1 MDTTAITN
9 FLKNASKNLVAGV
22 AGAVTSSDEVRV
34 VPAIAPIPIDD
45 VNTSY
50 GAPEAIERPKKEE
63 GKEQRKYEE
72 IVEERIKEVAF
83 KKSMPYQPE
92 VALQK
97 GGIVKRETIAKVGEK
112 EPEVVTPVK
121 NYGESV
127 EQVYRQ
133 GAALIISSSLGF
145 LKTLPPSPAKGSV
158 IAETNRL
165 KGIFGLVE
173 TPKPQK
179 VIGLKAPLV
188 WWGSGK
194 AAAKSGAMPTQ
205 KAAEGGGKKG
215 GGGFNLLR
223 TFRNLKNLGKKFKV
237 GKLFKKTKIG
247 KTLRN
252 TAAGVKKLGRPLGKL
267 GKSTGKLLKSGSKA
281 GKTIL
286 KKGIKK
292 IGAKV
297 GGKALA
303 KVGAKAL
310 GKGLLKKIP
319 FVGMGAGLLFA
330 GQRLLKGD
338 FKGAMLEAA
347 SGIASTIPGVGTAVS
362 IGLDATLAAKDMG
375 VLPGQKQA
383 EEQQSGLQAPDPT
396 KDMYGRPIV
405 LNPPTMK
412 AWTRAVNRA
421 AKDGINLPMSVTSS
435 YRSPEQQQALVDAAE
450 AGDKN
455 VINPAQPGNSPHGQ
469 GWAID
474 IDYSSKANEWMRDK
488 GKKFGFQWQGE
499 KDPVHFD
506 FINNDNNDKWLQPGK
521 NKWIPNVDDPVG
533 NPSSGE
539 QKSGGQPQKS
549 DTSSITAPG
558 TMPESVSTLNNE
570 PVVQGTT
577 NVAGNV
583 IPDPKV
589 VPVPQQPQ
597 IITVP
602 YSLKGKERE
611 EYIERSVASI
621 DPFGKGVKYT
631 VWEDYSE

>member
-1 MDTTAITN
+1 MDASIVTN
-9 FLKNASKNLVAGV
+9 FFKKASKSLVAGV
-22 AGAVTSSDEVRV
+22 AGAITSSDEVKL

-45 VNTSY
+45 VNEQY
-50 GAPEAIERPKKEE
+50 GKAEPVERPKKEE

-72 IVEERIKEVAF
+72 LVEERIKEVAF

-97 GGIVKRETIAKVGEK
+97 GGIVKSETIAKVGEK

-127 EQVYRQ
+127 ELVYKQ

-145 LKTLPPSPAKGSV
+145 LKTLPPSPAKASV
-158 IAETNRL
+158 IAEANRL
-165 KGIFGLVE
+165 KSIFGIVE

-179 VIGLKAPLV
+179 TIGLKAPLV
-188 WWGSGK
+188 WWGGK
-194 AAAKSGAMPTQ
+194 SAAKTGAMPTQ

-215 GGGFNLLR
+215 GFGMNLLR
-223 TFRNLKNLGKKFKV
+223 TFRNIKNLGKK
-237 GKLFKKTKIG
+237 LKIG
-247 KTLRN
+247 QRFKNL
-252 TAAGVKKLGRPLGKL
+252 KL
-267 GKSTGKLLKSGSKA
+267 GKKVRNIVAGGKKATKGVAKVAKSGGKLLKGASKA
-281 GKTIL
+281 GKALL
-286 KKGIKK
+286 KKGAKK
-292 IGAKV
+292 VAAKV
-297 GGKALA
+297 GGKAIA

-330 GQRLLKGD
+330 GQRLMSGD

-362 IGLDATLAAKDMG
+362 VGLDAALAAKDMG

-412 AWTRAVNRA
+412 AWIKAVNRA

-450 AGDKN
+450 AGDEN
-455 VINPAQPGNSPHGQ
+455 VINPAQPGKSPHGQ

-474 IDYSSKANEWMRDK
+474 IDYTSKANEWMRDK

-506 FINNDNNDKWLQPGK
+506 FINNDDNDKWLRPGK
-521 NKWIPNVDDPVG
+521 NKWIPNIDDPVG
-533 NPSSGE
+533 APSSGE
-539 QKSGGQPQKS
+539 QKSGGSPQKA

-570 PVVQGTT
+570 PVIQGTT
-577 NVAGNV
+577 NIAGNIV
-583 IPDPKV
+583 PNPQV

-602 YSLKGKERE
+602 YDMQGKERE
-611 EYIERSVASI
+611 EYIQNSLTLI
-621 DPFGKGVKYT
+621 DPYGKGVKYE
-631 VWEDYSE
+631 VWDEY

>member
-194 AAAKSGAMPTQ
+194 AAAKAGVMPTQ

-435 YRSPEQQQALVDAAE
+435 YRSPEQQQALVDASE

-455 VINPAQPGNSPHGQ
+455 VITPAPVGQSPHGQ

-506 FINNDNNDKWLQPGK
+506 FINNDNNDKWLRPGK

-577 NVAGNV
+577 NIAGNIV
-583 IPDPKV
+583 PNPQV

-611 EYIERSVASI
+611 EHIERAVASI

-631 VWEDYSE
+631 IWEDYSE

>member
-1 MDTTAITN
+1 MDASIVTN
-9 FLKNASKNLVAGV
+9 FFKKAAKSLVAGV
-22 AGAVTSSDEVRV
+22 AGAITSSDEVKL

-45 VNTSY
+45 VNEQY
-50 GAPEAIERPKKEE
+50 GKAEPVERPKKEE

-72 IVEERIKEVAF
+72 LVEERIKEVAF

-97 GGIVKRETIAKVGEK
+97 GGIVKSETIAKVGEK

-127 EQVYRQ
+127 ELVYKQ

-145 LKTLPPSPAKGSV
+145 LKTLPPSPAKASV
-158 IAETNRL
+158 IAEANRL
-165 KGIFGLVE
+165 KSIFGIVE

-179 VIGLKAPLV
+179 TIGLKAPLV
-188 WWGSGK
+188 WWGGK
-194 AAAKSGAMPTQ
+194 SAAKTGAMPTQ

-215 GGGFNLLR
+215 GFGMNLLR
-223 TFRNLKNLGKKFKV
+223 TFRNIKNLGKK
-237 GKLFKKTKIG
+237 LKIG
-247 KTLRN
+247 QRFKNL
-252 TAAGVKKLGRPLGKL
+252 KL
-267 GKSTGKLLKSGSKA
+267 GKKVRNIVAGGKKATKGVAKVAKSGGKLLKGASKA
-281 GKTIL
+281 GKALL
-286 KKGIKK
+286 KKGAKK
-292 IGAKV
+292 VAAKV
-297 GGKALA
+297 GGKAIA

-330 GQRLLKGD
+330 GQRLMSGD

-362 IGLDATLAAKDMG
+362 VGLDAALAAKDMG

-412 AWTRAVNRA
+412 AWIKAVNRA

-450 AGDKN
+450 AGDEN
-455 VINPAQPGNSPHGQ
+455 VINPAQPGKSPHGQ

-474 IDYSSKANEWMRDK
+474 IDYTSKANEWMRDK

-506 FINNDNNDKWLQPGK
+506 FINNDDNDKWLRPGK
-521 NKWIPNVDDPVG
+521 NKWIPNIDDPVG
-533 NPSSGE
+533 DPSSGE
-539 QKSGGQPQKS
+539 QKSGGSPQKA

-570 PVVQGTT
+570 PVTQGVT
-577 NVAGNV
+577 NIAGNIV
-583 IPDPKV
+583 PDPRV

-602 YSLKGKERE
+602 YDMQGKERE
-611 EYIERSVASI
+611 EYIQNSLTLI
-621 DPFGKGVKYT
+621 DPYGKGVKYE
-631 VWEDYSE
+631 VWDEY

>member
-1 MDTTAITN
+1 MDFSAILNYTKKAAKS
-9 FLKNASKNLVAGV
+9 LTVGV
-22 AGAVTSSDEVRV
+22 VGAVTSDKTTGV
-34 VPAIAPIPIDD
+34 VPAIAPIPIEAVD
-45 VNTSY
+45 TSY
-50 GAPEAIERPKKEE
+50 AQPEVIKQDPNEPEKD
-63 GKEQRKYEE
+63 YEE
-72 IVEERIKEVAF
+72 VVVERLKEVARTRSLPYE
-83 KKSMPYQPE
+83 KKPE
-92 VALQK
+92 VALK
-97 GGIVKRETIAKVGEK
+97 SGGLVKRETVAKVAEE

-127 EQVYRQ
+127 EQVYKQ
-133 GAALIISSSLGF
+133 GAALIISSSMGF
-145 LKTLPPSPAKGSV
+145 LKSLPPTPAKGSV
-158 IAETNRL
+158 VAEANRL
-165 KGIFGLVE
+165 KSIFGIAD

-179 VIGLKAPLV
+179 VIGLKAPLK
-188 WWGSGK
+188 WWGGM
-194 AAAKSGAMPTQ
+194 AAAGATAVAMGAPQ
-205 KAAEGGGKKG
+205 EKKEGGKG
-215 GGGFNLLR
+215 GGGIGNPLR
-223 TFRNLKNLGKKFKV
+223 AFRNIKKMFKRFKV
-237 GKLFKKTKIG
+237 GKVFKKTKIG

-252 TAAGVKKLGRPLGKL
+252 SVAGVKKVTRGAGKVAKSGGKL
-267 GKSTGKLLKSGSKA
+267 VKGASKA
-281 GKTIL
+281 GKALL
-286 KKGIKK
+286 KKGAKK

-297 GGKALA
+297 GAKAVA

-338 FKGAMLEAA
+338 WKGAMMEAA

-362 IGLDATLAAKDMG
+362 VGLDAALAAKDMG

-383 EEQQSGLQAPDPT
+383 EEQQSGLQVPDPT

-412 AWTRAVNRA
+412 AWIKAVNRA

-450 AGDKN
+450 AGDEN
-455 VINPAQPGNSPHGQ
+455 VINPAQPGKSPHGQ

-474 IDYSSKANEWMRDK
+474 IDYTSKANEWMRDK

-506 FINNDNNDKWLQPGK
+506 FINNDDNDKWLRPGK
-521 NKWIPNVDDPVG
+521 NKWIPNIDDPVG
-533 NPSSGE
+533 APSSGE
-539 QKSGGQPQKS
+539 QKSGGSPQKA

-558 TMPESVSTLNNE
+558 TMRESVSTLNTE
-570 PVVQGTT
+570 PVIQGTT
-577 NVAGNV
+577 NIAGNIV
-583 IPDPKV
+583 PNPQV

-602 YSLKGKERE
+602 YDMQGKERE
-611 EYIERSVASI
+611 EYIQNSLTLI
-621 DPFGKGVKYT
+621 DPYGKGVKYE
-631 VWEDYSE
+631 VWDEY

>member
-1 MDTTAITN
+1 MDASIVTN
-9 FLKNASKNLVAGV
+9 FFKKAAKSLVAGV
-22 AGAVTSSDEVRV
+22 AGAITSSDEVKL

-45 VNTSY
+45 VNEQY
-50 GAPEAIERPKKEE
+50 GKAEPVERPKKEE

-72 IVEERIKEVAF
+72 LVEERIKEVAF

-97 GGIVKRETIAKVGEK
+97 GGIVKSETIAKVGEK

-127 EQVYRQ
+127 ELVYKQ

-145 LKTLPPSPAKGSV
+145 LKTLPPSPAKASV
-158 IAETNRL
+158 IAEANRL
-165 KGIFGLVE
+165 KSIFGIVE

-179 VIGLKAPLV
+179 TIGLKAPLV
-188 WWGSGK
+188 WWGGK
-194 AAAKSGAMPTQ
+194 SAAKTGAMPTQ

-215 GGGFNLLR
+215 GFGMNLLR
-223 TFRNLKNLGKKFKV
+223 TFRNIKNLGKK
-237 GKLFKKTKIG
+237 LKIG
-247 KTLRN
+247 QRFKNL
-252 TAAGVKKLGRPLGKL
+252 KL
-267 GKSTGKLLKSGSKA
+267 GKKVRNIVAGGKKATKGVAKVAKSGGKLLKGASKA
-281 GKTIL
+281 GKALL
-286 KKGIKK
+286 KKGAKK
-292 IGAKV
+292 VAAKV
-297 GGKALA
+297 GGKAIA

-330 GQRLLKGD
+330 GQRLMSGD

-362 IGLDATLAAKDMG
+362 VGLDAALAAKDMG

-412 AWTRAVNRA
+412 AWIKAVNRA

-450 AGDKN
+450 AGDEN
-455 VINPAQPGNSPHGQ
+455 VINPAQPGKSPHGQ

-474 IDYSSKANEWMRDK
+474 IDYTSKANEWMRDK

-506 FINNDNNDKWLQPGK
+506 FINNDDNDKWLRPGK
-521 NKWIPNVDDPVG
+521 NKWIPNIDDPVG
-533 NPSSGE
+533 APSSGE
-539 QKSGGQPQKS
+539 QKSGGSPQKA

-570 PVVQGTT
+570 PVIQGTT
-577 NVAGNV
+577 NIAGNIV
-583 IPDPKV
+583 PNPQV

-602 YSLKGKERE
+602 YDMQGKERE
-611 EYIERSVASI
+611 EYIQNSLTLI
-621 DPFGKGVKYT
+621 DPYGKGVKYE
-631 VWEDYSE
+631 VWDEY

>member
-1 MDTTAITN
+1 MDASIVTN
-9 FLKNASKNLVAGV
+9 FFKKAAKSLVAGV
-22 AGAVTSSDEVRV
+22 AGAITSSDEVKL

-45 VNTSY
+45 VNEQY
-50 GAPEAIERPKKEE
+50 GKAEPVERPKKEE

-72 IVEERIKEVAF
+72 LVEERIKEVAF

-97 GGIVKRETIAKVGEK
+97 GGIVKSETIAKVGEK

-127 EQVYRQ
+127 ELVYKQ

-145 LKTLPPSPAKGSV
+145 LKTLPPSPAKASV
-158 IAETNRL
+158 IAEANRL
-165 KGIFGLVE
+165 KSIFGIVE

-179 VIGLKAPLV
+179 TIGLKAPLV
-188 WWGSGK
+188 WWGGK
-194 AAAKSGAMPTQ
+194 SAAKTGAMPTQ

-215 GGGFNLLR
+215 GFGMNLLR
-223 TFRNLKNLGKKFKV
+223 TFRNIKNLGKK
-237 GKLFKKTKIG
+237 LKIG
-247 KTLRN
+247 QRFKNL
-252 TAAGVKKLGRPLGKL
+252 KL
-267 GKSTGKLLKSGSKA
+267 GKKVRNIVAGGKKATKGVAKVAKSGGKLLKGASKA
-281 GKTIL
+281 GKALL
-286 KKGIKK
+286 KKGAKK
-292 IGAKV
+292 VAAKV
-297 GGKALA
+297 GGKAIA

-330 GQRLLKGD
+330 GQRLMSGD

-362 IGLDATLAAKDMG
+362 VGLDAALAAKDMG

-412 AWTRAVNRA
+412 AWIKAVNRA

-450 AGDKN
+450 AGDEN
-455 VINPAQPGNSPHGQ
+455 VINPAQPGKSPHGQ

-474 IDYSSKANEWMRDK
+474 IDYTSKANEWMRNK

-506 FINNDNNDKWLQPGK
+506 FINNDDNDKWLRPGK
-521 NKWIPNVDDPVG
+521 NKWIPNIDDPVG
-533 NPSSGE
+533 APSSGE
-539 QKSGGQPQKS
+539 QKSGGSPQKA

-570 PVVQGTT
+570 PVIQGTT
-577 NVAGNV
+577 NIAGNIV
-583 IPDPKV
+583 PNPQV

-602 YSLKGKERE
+602 YDMQGKERE
-611 EYIERSVASI
+611 EYIQNSLTLI
-621 DPFGKGVKYT
+621 DPYGKGVKYE
-631 VWEDYSE
+631 VWDEY